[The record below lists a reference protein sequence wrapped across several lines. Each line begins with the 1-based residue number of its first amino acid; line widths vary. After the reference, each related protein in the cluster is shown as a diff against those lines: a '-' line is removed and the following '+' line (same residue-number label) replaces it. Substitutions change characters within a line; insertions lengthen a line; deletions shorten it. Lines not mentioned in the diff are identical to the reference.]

1 MQDYMVEYYLHKRE
15 NNEISLFIKNKKDFK
30 EKKLKPSAD
39 QNVIM
44 NYLTGASKNIKHI
57 NFYSNISLSE
67 ENLDRLKGLPN
78 IFYKYDT
85 QHPDSMKEGVNE
97 HYKLKSLPLSTTIEA
112 NVVDKDNYS
121 FIAITIR
128 TNEKKSSSIKILR
141 NKTNIPYKIFNS
153 LKDIID
159 KFVQE
164 GTPVSF
170 KSSIPAVKCYFDHEL
185 ENVNIKNKIKEVLI
199 ESFEQKVF
207 IEKNEE
213 RLNNLIKNHE
223 KDMEIKNEVIADYA
237 APVNKNKIVIYTDAS
252 AYIDSK
258 NNINSSGFG
267 IVVKQDGCE
276 EIMFKVSKKL
286 PDQKTLFDSGISEG
300 IAIYYAI
307 NFLMEQNIID
317 NKTEL
322 EIRSDSLS
330 NVRKL
335 NRLEKSTHRYTKK
348 IFDLLSENIPETKIM
363 FKWVKGHS
371 TNDYNIEADILAEQ
385 SIKNPDSSP
394 VIEKNEKALIFFRN
408 RNRNRRDKRLSLM

>member
-1 MQDYMVEYYLHKRE
+1 MQDYIVEYYLHKKE

-57 NFYSNISLSE
+57 NFYSNITLSE
-67 ENLDRLKGLPN
+67 ESLDRLKVLPN
-78 IFYKYDT
+78 IIYKYDT
-85 QHPDSMKEGVNE
+85 QHPDSMKDDVNE

-112 NVVDKDNYS
+112 NVVNKDNYS
-121 FIAITIR
+121 FIAIKIR

-170 KSSIPAVKCYFDHEL
+170 KSSIPDVKYYFDHEL

-199 ESFEQKVF
+199 ESFDQKAF

-213 RLNNLIKNHE
+213 RLDNLIKNHE
-223 KDMEIKNEVIADYA
+223 KDMEIKNEVIADYS

-252 AYIDSK
+252 AYINSKDS
-258 NNINSSGFG
+258 INSSGFG
-267 IVVKQDGCE
+267 IVIKQDGVE
-276 EIMFKVSKKL
+276 EIMFKISKKL
-286 PDQKTLFDSGISEG
+286 PDQQKLFDSGISEG

-307 NFLMEQNIID
+307 KFLTEQNIID

-330 NVRKL
+330 NIRKL
-335 NRLEKSTHRYTKK
+335 NKLEQSTHRYTKK
-348 IFDLLSENIPETKIM
+348 IFDLLSENIPDTKIN

-385 SIKNPDSSP
+385 SIKNPDNSP
-394 VIEKNEKALIFFRN
+394 IIEENEKALALFRR
-408 RNRNRRDKRLSLM
+408 RNCRNKKLSLM

>member
-112 NVVDKDNYS
+112 NVADKDNYS

-170 KSSIPAVKCYFDHEL
+170 KSSIPDVKYYFDHEL

-199 ESFEQKVF
+199 EPFDQKAF
-207 IEKNEE
+207 IEKNDE

-252 AYIDSK
+252 AYINSK
-258 NNINSSGFG
+258 DNINSSGFG
-267 IVVKQDGCE
+267 IVVKQDGVE
-276 EIMFKVSKKL
+276 EVMFKISKKL
-286 PDQKTLFDSGISEG
+286 PDQQKLFDSGISEG

-394 VIEKNEKALIFFRN
+394 VIEQNEKAIILF
-408 RNRNRRDKRLSLM
+408 RNRNRRDKKLSLI